1 MPERLPVE
9 VGGGVASREAHGQV
23 EVGDEVLQDVAD
35 ACLVGRPFVYG
46 LALGGADGVHHVLEN
61 LIANFDLTMGLAGRD
76 AAADLDRES
85 LRHESELPP

>member
-1 MPERLPVE
+1 
-9 VGGGVASREAHGQV
+9 
-23 EVGDEVLQDVAD
+23 
-35 ACLVGRPFVYG
+35 

-76 AAADLDRES
+76 AAADLDGES